1 MNGDFPITYSDEPE
15 GTANPHGNI
24 DGLIMMSELGLL
36 MQEGSEQ
43 EPIRF
48 PAVTAYGEQS
58 ERSLLQQIVAQ
69 FIQRANEPQ
78 DPFATIPYK
87 IFGQDEGSLLQAL
100 VMSVK
105 GLGEVKRRMGK
116 SAFHLPHGEQ
126 VVQQKQ
132 REAENVANWMKTW
145 FRSPITR
152 ERLAEGGRS
161 PQDVEALAS
170 KAENLQFEVGMP
182 SARPF
187 DRTLLG
193 MYDVEEDKS
202 YMKPYTA
209 MGDFGSAGIPYFRS
223 KPFFEDTAAH
233 ELMHQMTVGK
243 MTEKEAKLIGE
254 GVYDYKKVY
263 DMASKQKGA
272 WGAFMYKHEPYMK
285 GGGGGDPADPE
296 SYFYHAKPEE
306 IYARIMSVRR
316 SLGLFPGQQVLEKM
330 LETIKNS
337 PAMNDLLR
345 YMPMKHVKKLMNT
358 LAVKEEDTI
367 ESFA

>member
-1 MNGDFPITYSDEPE
+1 MPQ
-15 GTANPHGNI
+15 GTKHQSI
-24 DGLIMMSELGLL
+24 EL
-36 MQEGSEQ
+36 
-43 EPIRF
+43 

-132 REAENVANWMKTW
+132 REAENVSNWMKTW

-161 PQDVEALAS
+161 PQEVEALAS
-170 KAENLQFEVGMP
+170 KAENLKFEVGMP
-182 SARPF
+182 KIPEVLRRIGRLPREHMA
-187 DRTLLG
+187 LG
-193 MYDVEEDKS
+193 VYDKAEDKS
-202 YMKPYTA
+202 YIKPYTA

-223 KPFFEDTAAH
+223 KPFFEETAAH
-233 ELMHQMTVGK
+233 ELMHQMTVDK
-243 MTEKEAKLIGE
+243 MTDKESKLISE
-254 GVYDYKKVY
+254 GVYDYKKVMN
-263 DMASKQKGA
+263 MALKQKGA
-272 WGAFMYKHEPYMK
+272 WGAFGYKHEPYMK
-285 GGGGGDPADPE
+285 GGAGGDPATLK
-296 SYFYHAKPEE
+296 SYFYHAKPAE

-316 SLGLFPGQQVLEKM
+316 SLGLLPGQFVKKELLEKV
-330 LETIKNS
+330 KKS

-345 YMPMKHVKKLMNT
+345 YMPMEHVQKLMNT
-358 LAVKEEDTI
+358 LAKKEETPT
-367 ESFA
+367 EVFV

>member
-1 MNGDFPITYSDEPE
+1 MPQ
-15 GTANPHGNI
+15 GTKHQSI
-24 DGLIMMSELGLL
+24 EL
-36 MQEGSEQ
+36 
-43 EPIRF
+43 
-48 PAVTAYGEQS
+48 PAVTVYGEQP
-58 ERSLLQQIVAQ
+58 ERSLLQQLVAQ
-69 FIQRANEPQ
+69 FVQRANEPQ
-78 DPFATIPYK
+78 DPFEIQPYK
-87 IFGQDEGSLLQAL
+87 IFGQDEPAL
-100 VMSVK
+100 FEVLK
-105 GLGEVKRRMGK
+105 GLARLPGEVKRRMGK
-116 SAFHLPHGEQ
+116 SALHLPHSKE
-126 VVQQKQ
+126 VMQQKQ
-132 REAENVANWMKTW
+132 REAENVSNWMKTW

-223 KPFFEDTAAH
+223 KPFFEETAAH
-233 ELMHQMTVGK
+233 ELMHQMTVDK
-243 MTEKEAKLIGE
+243 MTDKESKLISE
-254 GVYDYKKVY
+254 GVYDYKKVMN
-263 DMASKQKGA
+263 MALKQKGA
-272 WGAFMYKHEPYMK
+272 WGAFGYKHEPYMK
-285 GGGGGDPADPE
+285 GGAGGDPATLK
-296 SYFYHAKPEE
+296 SYFYHAKPAE

-316 SLGLFPGQQVLEKM
+316 SLGLLPGVAVAKKM

-345 YMPMKHVKKLMNT
+345 YMPMEHVQKLMNT
-358 LAVKEEDTI
+358 LAKKEDTPT
-367 ESFA
+367 EVFV

>member
-1 MNGDFPITYSDEPE
+1 MPQGTQQQPI
-15 GTANPHGNI
+15 
-24 DGLIMMSELGLL
+24 EL
-36 MQEGSEQ
+36 
-43 EPIRF
+43 
-48 PAVTAYGEQS
+48 PAVTAYGEQP
-58 ERSLLQQIVAQ
+58 ERSLLQQLVAQ
-69 FIQRANEPQ
+69 FIQRANEPK
-78 DPFATIPYK
+78 DPFETIPYK

-100 VMSVK
+100 VMTVK

-132 REAENVANWMKTW
+132 REAENVADWMKTW

-182 SARPF
+182 PISKKYPF
-187 DRTLLG
+187 DRRLFG
-193 MYDVEEDKS
+193 MYVPEEDKS
-202 YMKPYTA
+202 YMKAYTA
-209 MGDFGSAGIPYFRS
+209 LGDFGSTGIPYFRS

-263 DMASKQKGA
+263 DMASEQKGA
-272 WGAFMYKHEPYMK
+272 WKPFVYKKEPRAVGGAEKDDASFEGYNYYT
-285 GGGGGDPADPE
+285 
-296 SYFYHAKPEE
+296 SPEE

-316 SLGLFPGQQVLEKM
+316 SLGLLPGVAVAKKM

-345 YMPMKHVKKLMNT
+345 YMPMEHVQKLMNT
-358 LAVKEEDTI
+358 LAKKEETPT
-367 ESFA
+367 EVFV

>member
-1 MNGDFPITYSDEPE
+1 MPQGTQQQPI
-15 GTANPHGNI
+15 
-24 DGLIMMSELGLL
+24 EL
-36 MQEGSEQ
+36 
-43 EPIRF
+43 
-48 PAVTAYGEQS
+48 PAVTAYGEQP
-58 ERSLLQQIVAQ
+58 ERSLLQQLVAQ
-69 FIQRANEPQ
+69 FIQRANEPK
-78 DPFATIPYK
+78 DPFETIPYK

-100 VMSVK
+100 VMTVK

-132 REAENVANWMKTW
+132 REAENVADWMKTW

-182 SARPF
+182 PISKKYPF
-187 DRTLLG
+187 DRRLFG
-193 MYDVEEDKS
+193 MYVPEEDKS
-202 YMKPYTA
+202 YMKAYTA
-209 MGDFGSAGIPYFRS
+209 LGDFGSTGIPYFRS

-285 GGGGGDPADPE
+285 GGGG
-296 SYFYHAKPEE
+296 
-306 IYARIMSVRR
+306 
-316 SLGLFPGQQVLEKM
+316 
-330 LETIKNS
+330 ETQ
-337 PAMNDLLR
+337 L
-345 YMPMKHVKKLMNT
+345 T
-358 LAVKEEDTI
+358 
-367 ESFA
+367 